1 MLRCGLEVLRSLTLQ
16 HGLLRRCVLEILRSL
31 ILQHGPVLRGCL
43 VVLRSLTPQH
53 GLMPRCGLVVL
64 RSPRLQHGMTLR
76 RGLEANATAQH
87 NAAYWFAL
95 PPGTTPLRGLTLLLA
110 HCHVWPANSTWHSP
124 DSVNPTAPGPMPYA
138 WSNVTMR
145 LINMSF
151 PPDPVHTPGV
161 GHVIADRPSRV
172 HAPDGLECELQH
184 LHPALLHAVA
194 DTVPP
199 RTAAWYKS

>member
-95 PPGTTPLRGLTLLLA
+95 PPGTTPLRDLTLLLA
-110 HCHVWPANSTWHSP
+110 HCHVRPANSTTRHSS
-124 DSVNPTAPGPMPYA
+124 DSVNSTAPSRGRMRGSTIPAAYD
-138 WSNVTMR
+138 SNHSS
-145 LINMSF
+145 L
-151 PPDPVHTPGV
+151 
-161 GHVIADRPSRV
+161 AD
-172 HAPDGLECELQH
+172 
-184 LHPALLHAVA
+184 
-194 DTVPP
+194 
-199 RTAAWYKS
+199 